1 MRQLPKTFIFG
12 AGDYGKKA
20 LFQYSQQ
27 CEMLGFLDNN
37 KNLQGKKV
45 MGIDVFAPEYIKHN
59 PCDLIIVALQK
70 KYEAEE
76 QLVELGVD
84 KHNIVNFEPS
94 QSSNILILNRNDE
107 HYERKR
113 RLDDTKY
120 LDRFGYKVYS
130 QNDEDGIINEIFKR
144 IGTTNKIFVEFGV
157 MDGLESNC
165 HFLLFNGWHGLWI
178 DGNEEYFKGLRKYFS
193 EPLLTEQLTA
203 INDFITIENIN
214 ELIGNIYYGEIDLL
228 SIDIDGNDYW
238 IWKAINCIQPRVVVI
253 EYNAKFPPPCEWVMK
268 YDPKHTW
275 DGSDKHGASLKSLEL
290 LGYELG
296 YQLVGTNANGVNAFF
311 VKKELAKDL
320 FPEPATA
327 ENLYNTL
334 ILNNCK
340 YINSG
345 HPTRK
350 YIGNP
355 VEN

>member
-1 MRQLPKTFIFG
+1 MPKALPKTFIFG

-20 LFQYSQQ
+20 LLQYNQQ
-27 CEMLGFLDNN
+27 CEILGFLDNN

-45 MGIDVFAPEYIKHN
+45 IGIDVFVPEYIKHN
-59 PCDLIIVALQK
+59 SFDLIIVALQR

-76 QLVELGVD
+76 QLLELGVT
-84 KHNIVNFEPS
+84 KHNILNFEPS
-94 QSSNILILNRNDE
+94 QSGDILILNRNDE

-144 IGTTNKIFVEFGV
+144 IGTTNKTFVEFGV

-178 DGNEEYFKGLRKYFS
+178 EGDEKYFKGLMKYFF
-193 EPLLTEQLTA
+193 EPLSTRQLIATNA
-203 INDFITIENIN
+203 FISAENIN
-214 ELIGNIYYGEIDLL
+214 DLIRKNGFNGEIDLL

-238 IWKAINCIQPRVVVI
+238 VWKAINCIQPRVVAI

-268 YDPKHTW
+268 YNHNHVW
-275 DGSDKHGASLKSLEL
+275 DGSDKQGASLKSLEL
-290 LGYELG
+290 LGCELG
-296 YQLVGTNANGVNAFF
+296 YQLVGTNTNGVNAFF
-311 VKKELAKDL
+311 VKKELTKNL

-327 ENLYNTL
+327 ENLYNIL
-334 ILNNCK
+334 ILDNCK
-340 YINSG
+340 YVNCG

-350 YIGNP
+350 YIGN
-355 VEN
+355 